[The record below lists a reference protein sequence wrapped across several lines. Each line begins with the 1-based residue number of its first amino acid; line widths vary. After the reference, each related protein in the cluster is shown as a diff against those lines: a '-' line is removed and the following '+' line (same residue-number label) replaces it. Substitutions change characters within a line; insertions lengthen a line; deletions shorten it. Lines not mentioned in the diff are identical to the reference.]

1 MDKVLS
7 CRAPTWTIP
16 SRRPPKPPRSCNH
29 SCLRQQR
36 PHGGDLWRLAGLD
49 LPARERP
56 GRPTVGAAAE
66 EDQAVA
72 SVKAAWIVASAV
84 DGAAVVIGHLPAGLR
99 PERLGQ
105 PQVPA
110 IERNSKVGLVG
121 RSRHVTA
128 ARISND
134 DRPREKCSSTPNPR
148 G

>member
-1 MDKVLS
+1 VHP
-7 CRAPTWTIP
+7 APDAP
-16 SRRPPKPPRSCNH
+16 GSPDSQPYLLER
-29 SCLRQQR
+29 L
-36 PHGGDLWRLAGLD
+36 PHRGDLWRLAGLD

-72 SVKAAWIVASAV
+72 SVKAGWIVASAM

-99 PERLGQ
+99 PERLDQ

-121 RSRHVTA
+121 RSRYVTA
-128 ARISND
+128 DRISSD
-134 DRPREKCSSTPNPR
+134 DLPREKYSLPTMR
-148 G
+148 AWLT